1 MNTSRRDLSFIII
14 KYISTWE
21 NRYKKKFNRFKS
33 HKRVRP
39 HKVLNVWLSVYLR
52 HKSLIS

>member
-1 MNTSRRDLSFIII
+1 MNTSRRDLSFIIR

-33 HKRVRP
+33 HKRIRP

-52 HKSLIS
+52 PKSLIS